1 MQTTGQPLTAS
12 ALLPAALHCRK
23 GQRIIGIN
31 GTNVTALD
39 NSSAAGIARQT
50 PPFTNL
56 ELTILESQDS
66 VAQQAALTVIVHAD
80 LTPRGSVRVCVRVG
94 ERERDRE
101 IERERERDGT
111 RTLDRRVADS

>member
-80 LTPRGSVRVCVRVG
+80 LTPRGSVRVCVRV
-94 ERERDRE
+94 
-101 IERERERDGT
+101 
-111 RTLDRRVADS
+111 